1 MRRILL
7 LVSGLTCAAGTGWAA
22 PPLGSRL
29 GSEVRDEKP
38 EDEATAARR
47 GHVFA
52 SCMVN
57 KRTGLARQLLAQI
70 DEKGYEKVY
79 RDLTSGEHE
88 CFNPGL
94 DDATHLTYGW
104 KLKVPPALMRGLIA
118 EHLIKHD
125 MANFTVLPALPRQLL
140 YSRPWYVGTTR
151 YAQVDEMATCA
162 AETAPAQIIELLKT
176 DPYSNPERAAIGVL
190 APTLGACLRAGFQL
204 NPNRQALR
212 AALAEALYQRTQPWP
227 VTQPTTQ
234 TPAPAT
240 TPAPPEPAVTIPGQ
254 ASAKVK
260 EERGL

>member
-1 MRRILL
+1 MHKSILF
-7 LVSGLTCAAGTGWAA
+7 AAGMMSLNGIAWAG

-29 GSEVRDEKP
+29 GSDVRDEKP

-57 KRTGLARQLLAQI
+57 KRTGLARQLLAQTE
-70 DEKGYEKVY
+70 EKGYEKVY

-88 CFNPGL
+88 CFNSGL

-104 KLKVPPALMRGLIA
+104 KLKIPPALMRGLIA
-118 EHLIKHD
+118 EYLIKHD
-125 MANFTVLPALPRQLL
+125 MANFTALPVLPRQML

-151 YAQVDEMATCA
+151 YPQVDEMATCA
-162 AETAPAQIIELLKT
+162 SETAPAQVIELLKT

-204 NPNRQALR
+204 SPNRQALR

-227 VTQPTTQ
+227 VTQPTTT

-240 TPAPPEPAVTIPGQ
+240 TPAQPEPAVTIPGQ
-254 ASAKVK
+254 ASAMVK
-260 EERGL
+260 EEREI

>member
-1 MRRILL
+1 MHKSILL
-7 LVSGLTCAAGTGWAA
+7 AAGMLSLNAVASAG

-29 GSEVRDEKP
+29 GSDVRDEKP

-57 KRTGLARQLLAQI
+57 KRTGLARQLLAQL
-70 DEKGYEKVY
+70 DEKGYEKIY
-79 RDLTSGEHE
+79 RDLTAGEHE
-88 CFNPGL
+88 CFNTGL

-104 KLKVPPALMRGLIA
+104 KLKIPPALMRGLIA

-125 MANFTVLPALPRQLL
+125 MANFAALPALPRQLL

-162 AETAPAQIIELLKT
+162 AETAPAQILQLLKT
-176 DPYSNPERAAIGVL
+176 DPYSKSERAAIGVL

-212 AALAEALYQRTQPWP
+212 AALAEALYQRTQAWP
-227 VTQPTTQ
+227 VTQPAT
-234 TPAPAT
+234 T
-240 TPAPPEPAVTIPGQ
+240 TPAPTTTPTRPEPAVTIPGR

-260 EERGL
+260 EERGE